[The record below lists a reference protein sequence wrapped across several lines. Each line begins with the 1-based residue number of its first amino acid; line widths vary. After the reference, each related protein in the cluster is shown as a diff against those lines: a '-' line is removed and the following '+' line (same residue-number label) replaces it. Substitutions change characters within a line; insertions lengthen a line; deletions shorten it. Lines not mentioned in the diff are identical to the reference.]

1 MKINWRVRLQ
11 SPQFWI
17 GLIGVIMSPIM
28 SYLGLTGSDLTS
40 WGSVLDVIKS
50 FVSNPYLISTVLTSA
65 LAFVGVIT
73 DPTTKGIRDS
83 EDALEY
89 TRRRER
95 EIMEKVEK
103 ELEEIG
109 EEKSKDKEV

>member
-89 TRRRER
+89 TKRREI
-95 EIMEKVEK
+95 EMIEK
-103 ELEEIG
+103 EIKEI
-109 EEKSKDKEV
+109 EEKEKNKEE